1 MPTECFSEY
10 NEKRG
15 TACGWKL
22 KRFLWYVVGVLTLS
36 ALSAVG
42 SEPRH
47 EPFFGESFEESVENA
62 KEEDKSLFVYF
73 YKQDSVACQI
83 MDNQFLQ
90 RSVGRF
96 LTTRFINVKIDVEND
111 ESNGPDLAKRF
122 SISTYPTYLILDHNG
137 KETHRATRA
146 MQGDVFIDTISWL
159 TGETEF
165 PMAEQDAK
173 YEAGERD
180 PVFVQQYLL
189 DARSVLSK
197 NISAGALHWNTLGET
212 QEKYTAI
219 AREYLASQ
227 KPENLI
233 NSRDFLIIKAYSTT
247 LDDPGIKLVLD
258 HLDAFVK
265 TTSKEQISDTVYDVA
280 ITTAQLKALEG
291 DETYLDVIESLEEGP
306 LRNAVDWQPSVDPD
320 ARRWLEHL
328 REQLKDTFDN
338 VTQSSSR
345 SLEQEN

>member
-1 MPTECFSEY
+1 M
-10 NEKRG
+10 
-15 TACGWKL
+15 A
-22 KRFLWYVVGVLTLS
+22 
-36 ALSAVG
+36 
-42 SEPRH
+42 SEPGH
-47 EPFFGESFEESVENA
+47 APFFEESFENSLENA

-73 YKQDSVACQI
+73 CKQDSVACQY
-83 MDNQFLQ
+83 MDNQFL
-90 RSVGRF
+90 RWSVGSF

-146 MQGDVFIDTISWL
+146 MQRGVFIDTISWL

-189 DARSVLSK
+189 DARNVLSK
-197 NISAGALHWNTLGET
+197 DLTPWDLHLKTGGET
-212 QEKYTAI
+212 QDKYTAI

-265 TTSKEQISDTVYDVA
+265 TTSKEQISDTVHDVA

-306 LRNAVDWQPSVDPD
+306 LSNAVDWQSSVDSD
-320 ARRWLEHL
+320 VRRWQEML
-328 REQLKDTFDN
+328 RENLKDIFDN

-345 SLEQEN
+345 SSEQEN